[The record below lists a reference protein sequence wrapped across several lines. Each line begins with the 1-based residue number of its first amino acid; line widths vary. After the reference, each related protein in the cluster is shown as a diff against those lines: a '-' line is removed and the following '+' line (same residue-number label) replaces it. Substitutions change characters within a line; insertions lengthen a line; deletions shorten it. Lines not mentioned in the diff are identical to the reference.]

1 MNRKQRNL
9 EYIRTKNSIRKGGIL
24 TDYYKC
30 NSDATPEQQI
40 EILNRITKQQEKIY
54 KISLKVFDVICD
66 FTNDDFMNDMVTTKI
81 FLKKIL

>member
-1 MNRKQRNL
+1 MQQL
-9 EYIRTKNSIRKGGIL
+9 FIQ
-24 TDYYKC
+24 
-30 NSDATPEQQI
+30 AEQQI

>member
-9 EYIRTKNSIRKGGIL
+9 KYIRTKNSIRNGGLL

-30 NSDATPEQQI
+30 NSSATPENQI
-40 EILNRITKQQEKIY
+40 EILNRIIKQQESRF

-66 FTNDDFMNDMVTTKI
+66 FTNDDFLSDMVTTKI
-81 FLKKIL
+81 FLKKKL